1 MSAEIECIEVPVKHL
16 AYQFVGFLEPQN
28 TPSFVV
34 KYFDPK
40 SLKFCEYKGYE
51 THPEGKDHYY
61 TIVNKR
67 TGATEKIHEGDWFVK
82 YYHKAVIV
90 SDEEFI
96 MKYIQLT
103 ENFRL
108 MNGTVLI

>member
-1 MSAEIECIEVPVKHL
+1 MHRGAGEAFGLVGNYDVAL
-16 AYQFVGFLEPQN
+16 AY
-28 TPSFVV
+28 
-34 KYFDPK
+34 
-40 SLKFCEYKGYE
+40 EYKGYE